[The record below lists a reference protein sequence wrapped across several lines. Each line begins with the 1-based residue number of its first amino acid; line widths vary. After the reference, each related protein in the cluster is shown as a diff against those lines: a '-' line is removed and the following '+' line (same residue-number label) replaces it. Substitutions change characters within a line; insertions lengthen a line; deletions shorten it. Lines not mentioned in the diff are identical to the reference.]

1 MSICETCE
9 WDEKLLLCC
18 PRYPVTGEQV
28 ELVLDDEKS
37 VMACLHLD
45 ENGRCA
51 IYASRPR
58 GCRLF
63 ECDRMRSST
72 RDMRLSVE
80 SMPAC
85 FRMLRGDG

>member
-1 MSICETCE
+1 
-9 WDEKLLLCC
+9 
-18 PRYPVTGEQV
+18 VTGEQV